1 MRLACVCAV
10 LLLVCASAHAD
21 PIFTVTPSNTGP
33 APGDTVTFT
42 VGYDGDGLGLI
53 LARFDADLGGTGT
66 WDTPTSPTILVAG
79 LSGHGTA
86 DAGTPVAGGVDNVV
100 LAINYQSFP
109 WSPADIGASTA
120 ADIWSVDVKV
130 DGNVGD
136 TISLSLSSELHSDAG
151 AHVFY
156 SDGGSITVATQLATG
171 EVTLIPEPS
180 SLIMLGMGGVALL
193 LRRRRRA

>member
-1 MRLACVCAV
+1 MKLACVSAV
-10 LLLVCASAHAD
+10 LLFVCAPAYAE

-42 VGYDGDGLGLI
+42 VSYDGDALGLI

-66 WDTPTSPTILVAG
+66 WDTPTNPTILVAG

-86 DAGTPVAGGVDNVV
+86 DAGTPIAGGIDNVI
-100 LAINYQSFP
+100 LAINYLSFP
-109 WSPADIGASTA
+109 WSPTDIGASTA
-120 ADIWSVDVKV
+120 ADIWSVDVTV
-130 DGNVGD
+130 HGNVGD
-136 TISLSLSSELHSDAG
+136 TISLSLNSELHSDAG

-156 SDGGSITVATQLATG
+156 SDGGSITVSAQLASG
-171 EVTLIPEPS
+171 EVTLTPEPS